1 MQEKWADLHIH
12 TNKSD
17 GMHSVEEIFE
27 KAKQVNLSAISITDH
42 DTVAA
47 IKKAKE
53 LATVFGIEF
62 IPGVE
67 LSSMYDGKEVHIVG
81 LFINWEDKEFVKNLN
96 YFQKKRVERAMHI
109 INKLKENKLDIKFEE
124 LYEMTENMNN
134 IGRLHIARLLVKKG
148 YVKSIRFAFEK
159 FLSEGRPAYV
169 EKAKLSVK
177 EAINIVKKANG
188 LAILA
193 HPGDIERDDMIKV
206 WKEQGLDGIEVFHP
220 DHSNEDSMRYMDYAK
235 KYELLIS
242 GGSDFHGEIKE
253 YALMGKIKLPFVYFE
268 NMKNK
273 ILANN
278 TKRG

>member
-17 GMHSVEEIFE
+17 GIYSVEKIFE

-53 LATVFGIEF
+53 LEPVFGIEF
-62 IPGVE
+62 VPGVE
-67 LSSMYDGKEVHIVG
+67 LSSMYEGKEVHIVG
-81 LFINWEDKEFVKNLN
+81 LYINWQDKEFIKNLN

-124 LYEMTENMNN
+124 LYEMTENINN

-148 YVKSIRFAFEK
+148 YVKNIKFAFEK
-159 FLSEGRPAYV
+159 FLSEGRPAYI
-169 EKAKLSVK
+169 EKARLSVK
-177 EAINIVKKANG
+177 EAINIIKKAKG

-193 HPGDIERDDMIKV
+193 HPGDIGKDDMIKE

-220 DHSNEDSMRYMDYAK
+220 DHSNEDSMKYMDYAK
-235 KYELLIS
+235 KYKLLIS
-242 GGSDFHGEIKE
+242 GGSDFHGEGKE
-253 YALMGKIKLPFVYFE
+253 YAMIGKIKLPFGYFE
-268 NMKNK
+268 NMKSK
-273 ILANN
+273 VLANN
-278 TKRG
+278 IKRG